1 MDQLSKEQSLH
12 QTVKE
17 QLIADIQSKKYPVHA
32 QLPTEAELCKSFDVS
47 RTTIR
52 NALQQ
57 LVNEGYIE
65 RVQGKGTF
73 VKQQRIKQTLTATEG
88 SYVEQLKLQGKHPEV
103 KVIDLTV
110 IPTDE
115 RLSLAL
121 EIEEGEPLNK
131 LERIRYADNQPLQ
144 YETAYLPWRLTTGLR
159 KDSCEGSLYSVLR
172 DELELPI
179 ARTEEHLH
187 ITRADRTVA
196 GHLGV
201 AEGEPCIQI
210 ETYAYLD
217 DGTKIEY
224 SIACFHGEKVSFTV
238 ERQYG
243 LASEPGPL

>member
-1 MDQLSKEQSLH
+1 MGHLSKEQSLH
-12 QTVKE
+12 QTVKD
-17 QLIADIQSKKYPVHA
+17 QLIHDIQSKKYPVYS
-32 QLPTEAELCKSFDVS
+32 QLPTEAELCKSFEVS

-73 VKQQRIKQTLTATEG
+73 VKHQRIKQTLTSTEG

-103 KVIDLTV
+103 RVLDLTV

-115 RLSLAL
+115 ILSAAL

-144 YETAYLPWRLTTGLR
+144 YEIAYLPWRLTTGLR
-159 KDSCEGSLYSVLR
+159 KESCEGSLYSVLR
-172 DELELPI
+172 DELNLPI

-187 ITRADRTVA
+187 ITKADQVVA
-196 GHLGV
+196 SHLGV
-201 AEGEPCIQI
+201 AEGDACIQI
-210 ETYAYLD
+210 ETYAYLE

-238 ERQYG
+238 ERHYG
-243 LASEPGPL
+243 NPKDPAS